1 MVVVLVLPMTDDQ
14 QMLPAASNPKRLRH
28 GDVREDGF
36 VFVAYRA
43 GCRNG
48 EYWVS
53 PERFALR
60 KLNATV
66 RYHETKEMKPKKPLR
81 LTLKNFPHFRVRAY
95 RPRPHLQ
102 KRELT
107 QKEFDNLPFGPDTEP
122 AMNDIEN
129 ITIIPDYS
137 KYGITP
143 AGFIFRVQP
152 ASRGRTAGQTH
163 RVTPV
168 IHPKGHQWC
177 VQITGDNGV
186 RKRIPIKKLMQEV
199 YGNAE
204 TIS

>member
-1 MVVVLVLPMTDDQ
+1 MTNNQ
-14 QMLPAASNPKRLRH
+14 QMLPDGDATKRHRY
-28 GDVREDGF
+28 GDVREDGR
-36 VFVAYRA
+36 VFVCYRPHYK
-43 GCRNG
+43 NG

-53 PERFALR
+53 PARFALL

-66 RYHETKEMKPKKPLR
+66 RYHEAKEMKPKKPLR
-81 LTLKNFPHFRVRAY
+81 LTLKNYPQFRVRAY
-95 RPRPHLQ
+95 RPRPHLR

-107 QKEFDNLPFGPDTEP
+107 QKEFDNLPFGPNTEP
-122 AMNDIEN
+122 AMNAIEN
-129 ITIIPDYS
+129 ITIIPNYS

-143 AGFIFRVQP
+143 EGFVFRVQP
-152 ASRGRTAGQTH
+152 ASRGRTAGQRH

-177 VQITGDNGV
+177 VQIVNDEGT

>member
-1 MVVVLVLPMTDDQ
+1 MSPDGDAT
-14 QMLPAASNPKRLRH
+14 KRHRY
-28 GDVREDGF
+28 GDVRKDGR
-36 VFVAYRA
+36 VFVCYRPHYK
-43 GCRNG
+43 NG

-53 PERFALR
+53 PARFALL

-66 RYHETKEMKPKKPLR
+66 RYHEAKEMKPKKPLR
-81 LTLKNFPHFRVRAY
+81 LTLKNYPQFRVRAY
-95 RPRPHLQ
+95 RPRPHLR

-107 QKEFDNLPFGPDTEP
+107 QKEFDNLPFGPNTEP
-122 AMNDIEN
+122 AMTAIEN
-129 ITIIPDYS
+129 ITIIPNYS

-143 AGFIFRVQP
+143 EGFVFRVQP
-152 ASRGRTAGQTH
+152 ASRGRTAGQRH

-177 VQITGDNGV
+177 VQIVNDEGT

>member
-1 MVVVLVLPMTDDQ
+1 MPDTET
-14 QMLPAASNPKRLRH
+14 RHRH

-36 VFVAYRA
+36 VFVAYQPR
-43 GCRNG
+43 CKNG

-53 PERFALR
+53 PERFAVR
-60 KLNATV
+60 KHNATV
-66 RYHETKEMKPKKPLR
+66 RYREAKAAQPKKAPR
-81 LTLKNFPHFRVRAY
+81 LTLKNYPHFRVRPY
-95 RPRPHLQ
+95 KPRPHLR
-102 KRELT
+102 KPELT
-107 QKEFDNLPFGPDTEP
+107 QKEFDNLPFGPNTEP
-122 AMNDIEN
+122 AMNAIEN
-129 ITIIPDYS
+129 ITIIPNYS
-137 KYGITP
+137 KYGVTP
-143 AGFIFRVQP
+143 DGFVYRVQP
-152 ASRGRTAGQTH
+152 ATRGRTAGLTH

>member
-1 MVVVLVLPMTDDQ
+1 MTDNQ
-14 QMLPAASNPKRLRH
+14 QMLPDGDAPKRHRH

-43 GCRNG
+43 RCRNG

-53 PERFALR
+53 PERFALL
-60 KLNATV
+60 KLNASV
-66 RYHETKEMKPKKPLR
+66 RYYETKEMKPKKPLR
-81 LTLKNFPHFRVRAY
+81 LTLTNYPQFRVRAY
-95 RPRPHLQ
+95 RPRPHLR

-107 QKEFDNLPFGPDTEP
+107 QKEFDNLPFGPNTEP
-122 AMNDIEN
+122 AMTAIEN
-129 ITIIPDYS
+129 ITIIPNYS

-143 AGFIFRVQP
+143 EGFVFRVQP
-152 ASRGRTAGQTH
+152 ASRGRTAGQRH

-177 VQITGDNGV
+177 VQIVNDEGT